1 MRVSE
6 PNYRFFL
13 EAMKN
18 KKPER
23 MPIYEHNI
31 DAGFIEKAIQV
42 SMTELMNGT
51 PADQKKFMKYYVDF
65 WVNNGYDTVSYE

>member
-1 MRVSE
+1 
-6 PNYRFFL
+6 
-13 EAMKN
+13 
-18 KKPER
+18 